1 MLEFALPVRR
11 CETGPKPETPSRGR
25 VSIWLVALVLG
36 VAGVAGA
43 EDEAS
48 EGWAAKADL
57 SFVRAA
63 GNATAETLG
72 LKGTVTR
79 KWEQGALTL
88 KAEGL
93 RAESVET
100 RRLAVGEPED
110 FVLVEERLSQL
121 TAERYL
127 LNVRYDHKISE
138 RFLWHLGVGWERNRF
153 SGIENRSLALGGLG
167 TVWLDREGRKFKT
180 AYAVTVTRQED
191 VEPLPGADITF
202 VGVRLSWDLALGLGE
217 NGSYTNTLVLD
228 QNLEQTSDF
237 RGDMVNSI
245 AVAVS
250 KRLALKLSLQWLY
263 DHSPALA
270 SVPLESGSGSA
281 APQTVSVELKSF
293 DTIFTT
299 SVVVSF

>member
-1 MLEFALPVRR
+1 MLESALPARR
-11 CETGPKPETPSRGR
+11 SETRTEPASRGWR
-25 VSIWLVALVLG
+25 FGWAWLAVWALG

-43 EDEAS
+43 EDEGT
-48 EGWAAKADL
+48 EGWATQTEI
-57 SFVRAA
+57 SFVRAS

-93 RAESVET
+93 KAESVET

-127 LNVRYDHKISE
+127 LSLRYDREIGK
-138 RFLWHLGVGWERNRF
+138 RLRWHLGAGWERNRF

-167 TVWLDREGRKFKT
+167 TVWVDREGRKFET
-180 AYAVTVTRQED
+180 AYSVTLTRQED
-191 VEPLPGADITF
+191 VEPLPGADLTF
-202 VGVRLSWDLALGLGE
+202 VGARLSWNLVLGLGE

-228 QNLEQTSDF
+228 QNLEQTSDS
-237 RGDMVNSI
+237 RADMVNSI
-245 AVAVS
+245 AVAVN
-250 KRLALKLSLQWLY
+250 KQLALKLSLQWLY

-270 SVPLESGSGSA
+270 AVPLESPSGSS
-281 APQTVSVELKSF
+281 APQTVSVELRSF

>member
-1 MLEFALPVRR
+1 MLETALQACRSG
-11 CETGPKPETPSRGR
+11 TGTESRL
-25 VSIWLVALVLG
+25 VWVWLMALVVG

-43 EDEAS
+43 EDEGN
-48 EGWAAKADL
+48 EGWATKAEI

-72 LKGTVTR
+72 LKATVTR

-100 RRLAVGEPED
+100 RRVAVGEPED
-110 FVLVEERLSQL
+110 FALVEERLSQL

-127 LNVRYDHKISE
+127 LNLRYDRKISE
-138 RFLWHLGVGWERNRF
+138 RLLWHLGAGWERNRF

-167 TVWLDREGRKFKT
+167 TVWLDREGRNFKT
-180 AYAVTVTRQED
+180 AYSVTVTRQED
-191 VEPLPGADITF
+191 VEPLPGADLMF
-202 VGVRLSWDLALGLGE
+202 VGARLSWDLSLGLGE

-228 QNLEQTSDF
+228 QNLEQTSDL
-237 RGDMVNSI
+237 RADMVNSI

-263 DHSPALA
+263 DHSPALV
-270 SVPLESGSGSA
+270 SVPLESHSDSP

-299 SVVVSF
+299 SVVVHF